1 MQREVVRSP
10 RKRSHARGRTGHV
23 CRGAEGQGTGP
34 RTPGREPDVA
44 PGPPRGAE
52 HRRQRGSRPDAPPG
66 RTLKGPGTTPAR
78 RRRRPRQTE
87 HHVQRSTVDDV
98 LRTPGSPLDD
108 ATRTEMEARL
118 GADFS
123 DVRIHTGEAAR
134 ASAAEVG
141 ARAYTSGSHVV
152 IGEGGADRHTLAH
165 ELTHVIQQRRGPV
178 AGTDNG
184 SGLRVS
190 DPSDRFEREAEANAT
205 RVLSG
210 PVPGRATQGPAER
223 TGYGPESV
231 QRSIHPYPT
240 SGQAPDE
247 KVAKD
252 LVGFGEKLDAAVQ
265 IAWLQATQDPTDAN
279 LALTDGYLGR
289 WAEQWQEY
297 LRAAPAKKAEIAALV
312 PAMARLRHRVP
323 RHQGVPHRAEVLDRS
338 GVRPHVLRGHAG
350 HPRQHPPRCRPPA
363 RRERRRLVRHHVR
376 EEPGAHLR
384 KGRLRVEDQA
394 VRGRDRLSAGDGT
407 DGRVERGQVAGRG
420 QARHHERPHDLREL
434 LDGTRTVRGVH
445 GLHAPGHP
453 PDLPSLLDHARNA
466 ADSVT
471 GNVNVARRQ
480 EYMRACLALYKA
492 GVLRGNSSASDV
504 ATAIGSRA
512 QTPGVTALEPLPKDT
527 AAVIQYLTRNHM
539 KYGFQGSDGKSR
551 FKSLSAQPGEVWL
564 QECAAHKQLTVSDAD
579 VVEHISTTYPEGL
592 TALRNAGL
600 VK

>member
-1 MQREVVRSP
+1 MHAEERAMSAEA
-10 RKRSHARGRTGHV
+10 RKGR
-23 CRGAEGQGTGP
+23 AP
-34 RTPGREPDVA
+34 AREPRA
-44 PGPPRGAE
+44 ASPT
-52 HRRQRGSRPDAPPG
+52 SPPG
-66 RTLKGPGTTPAR
+66 LLAVQSTAGNAAVVQMLRRAGHPRAR
-78 RRRRPRQTE
+78 ERHRHGVDGDPRQTE

-223 TGYGPESV
+223 AGYGPESV

-279 LALTDGYLGR
+279 LARTDGYLGR

-312 PAMARLRHRVP
+312 PAMAGYAIESLATKVFLTERKSWTGPASGRTFSVAMQVTHGNTRPDVVLQLDGSDVAWYDITSAKSLGHIFEKDGSGWKTKPYV
-323 RHQGVPHRAEVLDRS
+323 AEIAYPQVTAQTVESNAAKWQDA
-338 GVRPHVLRGHAG
+338 GRPVITNDPMIFANYWM
-350 HPRQHPPRCRPPA
+350 
-363 RRERRRLVRHHVR
+363 E
-376 EEPGAHLR
+376 
-384 KGRLRVEDQA
+384 
-394 VRGRDRLSAGDGT
+394 RGRFEVSMDFMRRDILQTS
-407 DGRVERGQVAGRG
+407 
-420 QARHHERPHDLREL
+420 
-434 LDGTRTVRGVH
+434 
-445 GLHAPGHP
+445 
-453 PDLPSLLDHARNA
+453 PSLLDHARNA